1 MVNKNILNV
10 ILYCKLHRYLWVMM
24 MMQSLMLYAFQN
36 FNKLS
41 KASESVALQLHYLN
55 NKMTELQCFR
65 VVFRVI
71 V

>member
-1 MVNKNILNV
+1 
-10 ILYCKLHRYLWVMM
+10 VMM